1 MQGNRLYTVFM
12 CSFLM
17 CVVTSSA
24 AQEVVG
30 SVPIGGLIGQ
40 LSLNPTTNRV
50 FVAGRY
56 ESPDNLSPLQVVD
69 VSDPISPR
77 IVFIPPGFPQHRG
90 VVVNP
95 LTNSVY
101 SGVGVNVVRRD
112 GTTLAPTGTVAAE
125 GFCVT
130 DFDLDPVTNRVYVAS
145 NAGACSQSGG
155 TVLTVLN
162 GATLAV
168 LSPPNLFTNGVGK
181 ISVHVNSATGKS
193 YLSTQL
199 QTNVFSASYVRV
211 GTMPSKTVI
220 GVNPNSNHVFV
231 RAATGIEIL
240 EGTGDTLL
248 QTIPGAFGLGGVV
261 DPVNNYAYVPDS
273 AGLIAVVS
281 GDNYSVRKFALGA
294 GVRAYEPMAIDAAN
308 QRLYAIGS
316 DSTGQQRLYVV
327 DLAGS
332 TCLVRLN
339 QTTFVNGQTALL
351 TLSLENRGAATR
363 AIEFKLAIDG
373 RRVEPAGLVNVGA
386 AGDWRLP
393 GLFDQTY
400 GPFPL
405 FAVTPASLRGDFEVA
420 CRLLHPVSGKL
431 LSESVAPFTVQ

>member
-1 MQGNRLYTVFM
+1 MQWNRLSTVFV
-12 CSFLM
+12 CGFLL
-17 CVVTSSA
+17 CVVTSST
-24 AQEVVG
+24 AQEVLG
-30 SVPIGGLIGQ
+30 SVPIGGAIGQ
-40 LSLNPTTNRV
+40 VSLNPTTNRV
-50 FVAGRY
+50 FVAGRS
-56 ESPDNLSPLQVVD
+56 ESPDSLSPLEVFD
-69 VSDPISPR
+69 VSDPFNPR
-77 IVFIPPGFPQHRG
+77 FVFIAPGFPQHRG

-112 GTTLAPTGTVAAE
+112 GTTLAQTGTVAAD

-145 NAGACSQSGG
+145 NAGTCGQSGG
-155 TVLTVLN
+155 ARLTVLD

-168 LSPPNLFTNGVGK
+168 LSPPDLATSGAGK

-211 GTMPSKTVI
+211 GTLPSSKTVI
-220 GVNPNSNHVFV
+220 GVNPNLNQVFV
-231 RAATGIEIL
+231 RTATGIEIL

-281 GDNYSVRKFALGA
+281 GDNYSVRKFGLGA
-294 GVRAYEPMAIDAAN
+294 GVRALEPMAIDAVN
-308 QRLYAIGS
+308 QRLYAVGS
-316 DSTGQQRLYVV
+316 DSHLYVV
-327 DLAGS
+327 DLAGA

-339 QTTFVNGQTALL
+339 QTTFGNGQTALL
-351 TLSLENRGAATR
+351 TLFLENRAAAAR
-363 AIEFKLAIDG
+363 AIEFKLAIDA
-373 RRVEPAGLVNVGA
+373 RRSAPAGLVNVGA
-386 AGDWRLP
+386 AGDWSLP
-393 GLFDQTY
+393 GRFDQTY

-405 FAVTPASLRGDFEVA
+405 FAITPAWPRGDYEVA
-420 CRLLHPVSGKL
+420 CRLLHPVTGKL
-431 LSESVAPFTVQ
+431 FSESAAPFTVQ